1 MAAWLGAAL
10 RPPEGCAAGA
20 GPLRIVGLRVEAI
33 ALDWKGEPVVVLR
46 EVDGERAV
54 FIWISMFD
62 ATAISL
68 QLEGQKPPRPLTH
81 DLLVAILQQ
90 LQAEVLRVVI
100 SDVVGGTYYA
110 QLELQVGDQTCS
122 LDCRPS
128 DGIAVAMRTDAPI
141 FVEADLLS
149 RLESLRAEGAEP
161 SADAT
166 IVEPGE
172 PIVH

>member
-1 MAAWLGAAL
+1 LKTVAL
-10 RPPEGCAAGA
+10 K
-20 GPLRIVGLRVEAI
+20 VEAV

-81 DLLVAILQQ
+81 DLLVSMLGQ
-90 LQAEVLRVVI
+90 LEAEVVRVVI
-100 SDVVGGTYYA
+100 TEVLGATYYA
-110 QLELQVGDQTCS
+110 QLELRVGEKTCC

-128 DGIAVAMRTDAPI
+128 DGIALALRTSAPI
-141 FVEADLLS
+141 YVDADLLS
-149 RLESLRAEGAEP
+149 RLESLRAEGTAL
-161 SADAT
+161 SADST
-166 IVEPGE
+166 IVEPGD

>member
-1 MAAWLGAAL
+1 MG
-10 RPPEGCAAGA
+10 
-20 GPLRIVGLRVEAI
+20 VGLLKTVGLKVEAI

-81 DLLVAILQQ
+81 DLLVTVLQQ

-100 SDVVGGTYYA
+100 SDVLGGTYYA
-110 QLELQVGDQTCS
+110 QLELQVGEQTCS

-128 DGIAVAMRTDAPI
+128 DGIAVAMRTGSPI
-141 FVEADLLS
+141 FVDADLLN
-149 RLESLRAEGAEP
+149 RLETLRAEGVEP
-161 SADAT
+161 STDST
-166 IVEPGE
+166 VVEPGE

>member
-1 MAAWLGAAL
+1 
-10 RPPEGCAAGA
+10 
-20 GPLRIVGLRVEAI
+20 LRIVGLKVEAI

-149 RLESLRAEGAEP
+149 RLESLRADGAEP